1 MYKNMSFEEILNEIS
16 STDPAPAGGTVTALV
31 GALASALGYM
41 VANYTISNGNDKDY
55 ENTLEVAL
63 ENLIDI
69 KEKLMEY
76 AEESSKYA
84 ERIENVKEGEDKDKS
99 LTAAAVFSFNIAKT
113 CYSILKNCFT
123 IYKYGNSVLKPEAKI
138 TCYLAWAALNS
149 AIISVE
155 ANLEKINY
163 TEEKENLLND
173 TIEFKNEADSLLK
186 ELKEEIKN

>member
-1 MYKNMSFEEILNEIS
+1 MYKDMTFEEILNKIS
-16 STDPAPAGGTVTALV
+16 STDPASAGETVTALV

-76 AEESSKYA
+76 AEEASKYA
-84 ERIENVKEGEDKDKS
+84 ERIKNVKDGKDKDNF
-99 LTAAAVFSFNIAKT
+99 LTAAAFFSFNVAKS
-113 CYSILKNCFT
+113 CYNILKNCFT
-123 IYKYGNSVLKPEAKI
+123 LYKYGSPVLKPESKI

-155 ANLEKINY
+155 ANLEKI
-163 TEEKENLLND
+163 KEAEVRKNLLND
-173 TIEFKNEADSLLK
+173 IIEFKNEADSLLK
-186 ELKEEIKN
+186 ELKEEIKG

>member
-1 MYKNMSFEEILNEIS
+1 MYKNMSFEDILNEIS
-16 STDPAPAGGTVTALV
+16 STDPASAGETVTSLV
-31 GALASALGYM
+31 AALASALGYM

-76 AEESSKYA
+76 AEESSKYS
-84 ERIENVKEGEDKDKS
+84 ERIQNVKEGKDKDKS
-99 LTAAAVFSFNIAKT
+99 LKSAAIYSFNIAKT
-113 CYSILKNCFT
+113 CYNILKNCFT
-123 IYKYGNSVLKPEAKI
+123 LYKYGSPVLKPESKI
-138 TCYLAWAALNS
+138 TCYLAWAVLNS

-155 ANLEKINY
+155 ANLEKINN

-186 ELKEEIKN
+186 ELKEEIKG

>member
-1 MYKNMSFEEILNEIS
+1 MYKNMSFEEILNKIS
-16 STDPAPAGGTVTALV
+16 STDPVPAGGTVTALV
-31 GALASALGYM
+31 GALASSLGYM
-41 VANYTISNGNDKDY
+41 VANYTISNGNNKDY

-76 AEESSKYA
+76 AEESSNYA
-84 ERIENVKEGEDKDKS
+84 ERIENVKEGKDKDKS
-99 LTAAAVFSFNIAKT
+99 LKGAAVFSFNIAKT
-113 CYSILKNCFT
+113 CFT
-123 IYKYGNSVLKPEAKI
+123 IYKYGNPVLKPEAKI

-155 ANLEKINY
+155 ANLEKINN

>member
-1 MYKNMSFEEILNEIS
+1 MYKNMTFEEILNKIS
-16 STDPAPAGGTVTALV
+16 STDPASAGETVTALV

-41 VANYTISNGNDKDY
+41 VANYTISNENDKDY

-76 AEESSKYA
+76 AEESSKYS
-84 ERIENVKEGEDKDKS
+84 ERIQNVREGKDKDKS
-99 LTAAAVFSFNIAKT
+99 LTGAAIFSFNMAKSS
-113 CYSILKNCFT
+113 YNILKNCFT
-123 IYKYGNSVLKPEAKI
+123 LYKYGNPVLKPEAKI
-138 TCYLAWAALNS
+138 TCYLAWATLNS

-155 ANLEKINY
+155 ANLEKI
-163 TEEKENLLND
+163 KEAEVRQNLLND

-186 ELKEEIKN
+186 DLKEEIKN